1 MTNLRIGHG
10 YDVHRLTERRRL
22 VLGGVEIPWDCGLL
36 GHSDADVLTH
46 AVMDALCGAAK
57 LGDIG
62 KLFPDSDPRYAG
74 ISSLELLRQ
83 VAALLQERG
92 WAVVNI
98 DATLI
103 AQAPKVGPYRPEMEA
118 NLSAALGTDADPGE
132 CEGHHRGASGLY
144 RGRLRHGGPCGGAA
158 GTAPLKKGR
167 ASGASFSHVR
177 ASRP

>member
-1 MTNLRIGHG
+1 MRIGHG
-10 YDVHRLTERRRL
+10 YDVHRFAKGRKLML
-22 VLGGVEIPWDCGLL
+22 CGVEVDYELGLL
-36 GHSDADVLTH
+36 GHSDADAALH
-46 AVMDALCGAAK
+46 ALADSILGAMA

-118 NLSAALGTDADPGE
+118 NLSAALGTDADRVNVKATTEEHLGFT
-132 CEGHHRGASGLY
+132 GDGSGMAAHAVALLE
-144 RGRLRHGGPCGGAA
+144 RLP
-158 GTAPLKKGR
+158 
-167 ASGASFSHVR
+167 
-177 ASRP
+177 

>member
-1 MTNLRIGHG
+1 MQPVVFDPAGLRVGQG
-10 YDVHRLTERRRL
+10 YDVHAFAEGRKLI
-22 VLGGVEIPWDCGLL
+22 LGGVDVPHVRGLL
-36 GHSDADVLTH
+36 GHSDADVLAH
-46 AVMDALCGAAK
+46 AISDALLGGIRG
-57 LGDIG
+57 GDIG

-118 NLSAALGTDADPGE
+118 NLSAALGTDADRVNVKATTEEHLGFT
-132 CEGHHRGASGLY
+132 GDGSGMAAHAVALLE
-144 RGRLRHGGPCGGAA
+144 RLP
-158 GTAPLKKGR
+158 
-167 ASGASFSHVR
+167 
-177 ASRP
+177 

>member
-1 MTNLRIGHG
+1 MRIGHG
-10 YDVHRLTERRRL
+10 YDVHRFAKGRKLML
-22 VLGGVEIPWDCGLL
+22 CGVEVDYELGLL
-36 GHSDADVLTH
+36 GHSDADAALH
-46 AVMDALCGAAK
+46 ALADSILGALA

-118 NLSAALGTDADPGE
+118 NLSAALGTDADRVNVKATTEEHLGFT
-132 CEGHHRGASGLY
+132 GDGSGMAAHAVALLE
-144 RGRLRHGGPCGGAA
+144 RLP
-158 GTAPLKKGR
+158 
-167 ASGASFSHVR
+167 
-177 ASRP
+177 

>member
-98 DATLI
+98 DEPLRSSWD
-103 AQAPKVGPYRPEMEA
+103 GC
-118 NLSAALGTDADPGE
+118 GPGE

-144 RGRLRHGGPCGGAA
+144 WGQLRHGGPCGGAA

>member
-1 MTNLRIGHG
+1 MRIGHG
-10 YDVHRLTERRRL
+10 YDVHRFAKGRKLML
-22 VLGGVEIPWDCGLL
+22 CGVDVDYELGLL
-36 GHSDADVLTH
+36 GHSDADAALH
-46 AVMDALCGAAK
+46 ALADSILGALA

-118 NLSAALGTDADPGE
+118 NLSAALGTDADRVNVKATTEEHLGFT
-132 CEGHHRGASGLY
+132 GDSSGMAAHAVALLE
-144 RGRLRHGGPCGGAA
+144 RLP
-158 GTAPLKKGR
+158 
-167 ASGASFSHVR
+167 
-177 ASRP
+177 